1 MRLYGRR
8 YRLELSKVDEYL
20 VVEKLRIAFELT
32 KSADSA
38 PNEIK
43 VSIWNLSRER
53 IDQLLRGDFQSA
65 RLWAGYEELR
75 LLFLA
80 DIIKVGVKREGLDW
94 IVELECGDG
103 DRDYHQSYVSQTLSA
118 GTSRE
123 QMVGVALASMPDTSA
138 GQLELPRPQR
148 LPRARVLFG
157 PTRDVLTDLAGW
169 QDADWSIQDGQLQ
182 MLPRDRVLD
191 DELILLSEETGMLG
205 SPQLGDDGLTIT
217 CLLNPA
223 LRVGG
228 QVRLVS
234 RLDWLNGDY
243 KIVRIYYKGDALE
256 QDWKSTVTVVNQQI
270 RGKPGKERGND

>member
-228 QVRLVS
+228 QVRLMS

-243 KIVRIYYKGDALE
+243 KIVRTHYKGDALE

>member
-118 GTSRE
+118 GTSCE

-138 GQLELPRPQR
+138 GQLELSRPQR

-243 KIVRIYYKGDALE
+243 KIVRIHYKGDALE

>member
-8 YRLELSKVDEYL
+8 YRLELSKAGEYL
-20 VVEKLRIAFELT
+20 VVEKLRVAFELT
-32 KSADSA
+32 KSADST
-38 PNEIK
+38 PNQIR
-43 VSIWNLSRER
+43 VRIWNLSRER

-80 DIIKVGVKREGLDW
+80 DIIKIGVKREDMDW

-118 GTSRE
+118 GTSSERL
-123 QMVGVALASMPDTSA
+123 VGAALASMPNTSL

-157 PTRDVLTDLAGW
+157 ATRDVLSDLAGW
-169 QDADWSIQDGQLQ
+169 QDANWSIQDGQLQ
-182 MLPRDRVLD
+182 ILPYDRVLD
-191 DELILLSEETGMLG
+191 DELILLSEEAGMLG

-228 QVRLVS
+228 QVRLES

-243 KIVRIYYKGDALE
+243 KIVRIHYQGDALE
-256 QDWKSTVTVVNQQI
+256 QHWKSTVTVVNQQV
-270 RGKPGKERGND
+270 RGKPGKERGDD

>member
-123 QMVGVALASMPDTSA
+123 QMVGVALASMP
-138 GQLELPRPQR
+138 
-148 LPRARVLFG
+148 
-157 PTRDVLTDLAGW
+157 
-169 QDADWSIQDGQLQ
+169 
-182 MLPRDRVLD
+182 
-191 DELILLSEETGMLG
+191 
-205 SPQLGDDGLTIT
+205 
-217 CLLNPA
+217 
-223 LRVGG
+223 
-228 QVRLVS
+228 
-234 RLDWLNGDY
+234 
-243 KIVRIYYKGDALE
+243 
-256 QDWKSTVTVVNQQI
+256 
-270 RGKPGKERGND
+270 